1 MGDVV
6 LREETVELEAKKS
19 SWGAK
24 KMEMQRFLQSRNLR
38 NLEIALRILRIPK
51 LPANPEITQPI
62 LRLRNTFAQS
72 RDCASIICERNG
84 LAA

>member
-38 NLEIALRILRIPK
+38 NLEIALRILRIQK
-51 LPANPEITQPI
+51 LCANLEIVQPI
-62 LRLRNTFAQS
+62 WRLCNMYICAISRLHECNLRT
-72 RDCASIICERNG
+72 
-84 LAA
+84 

>member
-1 MGDVV
+1 MVGDTWMGDVV

-38 NLEIALRILRIPK
+38 NLEIALRILST
-51 LPANPEITQPI
+51 AM
-62 LRLRNTFAQS
+62 
-72 RDCASIICERNG
+72 
-84 LAA
+84 